1 MYTCPH
7 DANHPCQPQH
17 LACMCVH
24 TNLYLHVHVHI
35 CTQPHTHTLTLIYP
49 SIHMRAYTHSS
60 IHPSTCVHTHTHL
73 SIHPHACS
81 SIHPSTCVHTHTHLS
96 IHPHACVYLERGQVR
111 VEDGGDE
118 RNDGDGHDKEIKDVV
133 PGGQKV
139 GKVVARLG
147 EEVQHLYDA
156 WKHISQL

>member
-49 SIHMRAYTHSS
+49 SIHMRAYTH
-60 IHPSTCVHTHTHL
+60 
-73 SIHPHACS
+73 S